1 MLVYPAT
8 IGVGHT
14 SVPRQDG
21 EHEVGWEEPARTGG
35 CRLRKMEESR
45 TQKLQALLR
54 RLGKAVH
61 GTVVRSDEVRACLDE
76 LHDEGWHAVM
86 LLETSLA
93 CGENGSVEVDKGILR
108 MHIGTADAT
117 GPEYRLDVADARFLS
132 SLGISAGRHRSPSKA
147 RGRQRAERDSESAT

>member
-1 MLVYPAT
+1 
-8 IGVGHT
+8 
-14 SVPRQDG
+14 
-21 EHEVGWEEPARTGG
+21 
-35 CRLRKMEESR
+35 MEESR

-61 GTVVRSDEVRACLDE
+61 GSVVRSDEVRACLDE

-108 MHIGTADAT
+108 MHIGTNDAA
-117 GPEYRLDVADARFLS
+117 GPEYRLDEHENSRTFRSDRDGRRGLPWQSRHDRRRRERRRCAVPLVTGNLS
-132 SLGISAGRHRSPSKA
+132 GSPSLT
-147 RGRQRAERDSESAT
+147 E